1 MDGKQRFDAHTAVEL
16 VTQAC
21 RDEHTIPS
29 AAQRDELVAAVTEDL
44 AAALPPDHLVSASER
59 LAKVEAQTLAL
70 SEAVIAIS
78 ESHIAV
84 APAIAA
90 VKSEM

>member
-1 MDGKQRFDAHTAVEL
+1 M
-16 VTQAC
+16 
-21 RDEHTIPS
+21 
-29 AAQRDELVAAVTEDL
+29 AAVTEDL

-59 LAKVEAQTLAL
+59 LAKVEAQTLVIA
-70 SEAVIAIS
+70 EAVIAIGK
-78 ESHIAV
+78 SHAAV